1 MKIKWLSLSL
11 FVVVVLIVVSYF
23 YMTQLKLVNGW
34 NVEDESTVVLNNKT
48 WTLSFSEK
56 IDEKTVNA
64 NTVYVTNDKG
74 EKINTEI
81 SLSKDKSTLRII
93 PPENGYDLKARFYTL
108 HVGDEVKSVFGRGM
122 GSDQTIRFV
131 VQESLPVIGSKDKL
145 DQYFASIMEA
155 EAESQTKFGLRL
167 ETAESSNESAD
178 SAAGAIE
185 KQASQDVSE
194 TNIQV
199 QGVDETDI
207 VKTNGT
213 HIYQITDNKVNIIET
228 NNGAEMRKLDSL
240 SFPKNFTPSQLFLH
254 EDKLLVIGNSF
265 EDMNSNDDGAI
276 KKMIAPVND
285 KTKAI
290 VYNIAD
296 PSNPKE
302 ERTLTLDGYMVSA
315 RKIDSIVY
323 LVTNQYPQYWIL
335 QENDQIDL
343 RPRYSD
349 SKISEEDLV
358 VDYDEI
364 QYFPDS
370 KEPNYTLISAFDLE
384 KPDKKATV
392 TTYLGSGDQM
402 YMSTENLY
410 LAVRD
415 WGIRTLIDGPVQD
428 SENTTIYKFG
438 IDELKVEFNS
448 STELEGSILNQFSMD
463 EHNGYFRVAT
473 TEGQSWNEES
483 PSSNNLLIFD
493 ENLKQVSSIEDLARG
508 ERIYSA
514 RFMGDRVYIV
524 TFKETD
530 PLFVIDTTEPES
542 PKVLGELKIPGFSNY
557 LHPYDENHLIGF
569 GYDTKS
575 VTTKDSKEPLILTGG
590 VKLSLFDVSDM
601 NNPKEK
607 FTEIIGGR
615 GTYSPLNYDHKALL
629 FDKAK
634 NLFAFPINIYQEVEG
649 SDFEQKFE
657 FQGAYV
663 LSVDSEEG
671 FKIKSKI
678 SHMKGNEPFE
688 EWENEIQRLV
698 YIGDTLYALS
708 NSKISSHSLDDYQM
722 KEELTLN

>member
-1 MKIKWLSLSL
+1 MKIKWLSFSIFIVL
-11 FVVVVLIVVSYF
+11 VVVVASYF
-23 YMTQLKLVNGW
+23 YMTQLKMVSGW
-34 NVEDESTVVLNNKT
+34 SEEDETSVVLVNKT

-64 NTVYVTNDKG
+64 NTVYVTNDEGKR
-74 EKINTEI
+74 INTQV
-81 SLSKDKSTLRII
+81 SLSKDKKSLWIR
-93 PPENGYDLKARFYTL
+93 PPVKGYDLKAKSYTL
-108 HVGDEVKSVFGRGM
+108 HVSDEVKSVYGRWM
-122 GSDQTIRFV
+122 SAEQTIQFV

-145 DQYFASIMEA
+145 DQYFAHIMEV
-155 EAESQTKFGLRL
+155 EGERQTIFGL
-167 ETAESSNESAD
+167 TVDTMESSEESAD
-178 SAAGAIE
+178 SSAGAAE

-228 NNGAEMRKLDSL
+228 NNGTKMKKLESL
-240 SFPKNFTPSQLFLH
+240 SFPSTFTPYQLFLH
-254 EDKLLVIGNSF
+254 EDKLLVIGHSY
-265 EDMNSNDDGAI
+265 EEMNNRDDGAA
-276 KKMIAPVND
+276 KKMIAPANEQ
-285 KTKAI
+285 TKAI
-290 VYNIAD
+290 TYNIAD
-296 PSNPKE
+296 PRTPKE
-302 ERTLTLDGYMVSA
+302 ERTITLDGYAVSS
-315 RKIDSIVY
+315 RKIDSTVY
-323 LVTNQYPQYWIL
+323 LVTNQFPQYWML
-335 QENDQIDL
+335 RENDQIDL
-343 RPRYSD
+343 RPRFSD
-349 SKISEEDLV
+349 STVSDENLV
-358 VDYDEI
+358 VDYDDI

-384 KPDKKATV
+384 KPNKEASV

-415 WGIRTLIDGPVQD
+415 WGIRTLIDGPVED
-428 SENTTIYKFG
+428 SVNTTIYKFSING
-438 IDELKVEFNS
+438 LKVEFNS

-473 TEGQSWNEES
+473 TEGQSWNEEH

-530 PLFVIDTTEPES
+530 PLFVIDTSEPES

-590 VKLSLFDVSDM
+590 IKLSLFDVSDM
-601 NNPKEK
+601 KNPKEK

-629 FDKAK
+629 FDKK
-634 NLFAFPINIYQEVEG
+634 RNLFAFPINVYQEVEG
-649 SDFEQKFE
+649 SEFEQKFE

-678 SHMKGNEPFE
+678 SHMKGNEPYE

-698 YIGDTLYALS
+698 YVGDTLYALS
-708 NSKISSHSLDDYQM
+708 NSKITSHSLKDYHL
-722 KEELTLN
+722 KEELSLQ

>member
-1 MKIKWLSLSL
+1 MKIKWISVAVFIVL
-11 FVVVVLIVVSYF
+11 VVVVSSYF
-23 YMTQLKLVNGW
+23 FITQLKLVSGW
-34 NVEDESTVVLNNKT
+34 NTDDESTVVLVNKT
-48 WTLSFSEK
+48 WNLSFSEK
-56 IDEKTVNA
+56 IDEKTVNE
-64 NTVYVTNDKG
+64 NTVYVTNEKG
-74 EKINTEI
+74 EKINAKI
-81 SLSKDKSTLRII
+81 SLSADKKTLKVS
-93 PPENGYDLKARFYTL
+93 PPEKGYNLKAKFYTL

-122 GSDQTIRFV
+122 SSDQTIQFV
-131 VQESLPVIGSKDKL
+131 VQESLPIIGSKDKL

-155 EAESQTKFGLRL
+155 EEEGQSKFGIRV
-167 ETAESSNESAD
+167 ETMESSNESAD
-178 SAAGAIE
+178 SAAGAVE
-185 KQASQDVSE
+185 KQVSQDVSE

-207 VKTNGT
+207 VKTNGS

-228 NNGAEMRKLDSL
+228 TNGAKMKKLDPLLFS
-240 SFPKNFTPSQLFLH
+240 KNFTPSQLFLH
-254 EDKLLVIGNSF
+254 EDRLLVIGYSY
-265 EDMNSNDDGAI
+265 EEMNIKEEGSA
-276 KKMIAPVND
+276 KKMIAPATD

-290 VYNIAD
+290 IYNIAD

-315 RKIDSIVY
+315 RKIGSLVY

-335 QENDQIDL
+335 RENDEIDL

-349 SKISEEDLV
+349 SKVSDENLV
-358 VDYDEI
+358 VDYDDI

-384 KPDKKATV
+384 KPDKEASV

-415 WGIRTLIDGPVQD
+415 WGIRPLIDGPVED
-428 SENTTIYKFG
+428 RVNTTVYKFS
-438 IDELKVEFNS
+438 IDGLKVEFNS

-473 TEGQSWNEES
+473 TEGESWNGES

-530 PLFVIDTTEPES
+530 PLFVIDTSEPES

-601 NNPKEK
+601 KNPKEK

-629 FDKAK
+629 FDKKK
-634 NLFAFPINIYQEVEG
+634 NLFAFPINVYQEVEG
-649 SDFEQKFE
+649 SEFDQKFE

-671 FKIKSKI
+671 FKIKSRI
-678 SHMKGNEPFE
+678 SHMKGNEPYE

-698 YIGDTLYALS
+698 YVGDTLYALS
-708 NSKISSHSLDDYQM
+708 NSKITSHSLNDFQL
-722 KEELTLN
+722 KEELSLH

>member
-1 MKIKWLSLSL
+1 MS
-11 FVVVVLIVVSYF
+11 
-23 YMTQLKLVNGW
+23 
-34 NVEDESTVVLNNKT
+34 
-48 WTLSFSEK
+48 
-56 IDEKTVNA
+56 
-64 NTVYVTNDKG
+64 
-74 EKINTEI
+74 
-81 SLSKDKSTLRII
+81 
-93 PPENGYDLKARFYTL
+93 
-108 HVGDEVKSVFGRGM
+108 
-122 GSDQTIRFV
+122 SDQTIQFV
-131 VQESLPVIGSKDKL
+131 VQESLPIIGSKDKL

-155 EAESQTKFGLRL
+155 EEEGQSKFGIRV
-167 ETAESSNESAD
+167 ETMESSNESAD
-178 SAAGAIE
+178 SAAGAVE
-185 KQASQDVSE
+185 KQVSQDVSE

-207 VKTNGT
+207 VKTNGS

-228 NNGAEMRKLDSL
+228 TNGAKMKKLDPLLFS
-240 SFPKNFTPSQLFLH
+240 KNFTPSQLFLH
-254 EDKLLVIGNSF
+254 EDRLLVIGYSY
-265 EDMNSNDDGAI
+265 EEMNIKEEGSA
-276 KKMIAPVND
+276 KKMIAPATD

-290 VYNIAD
+290 IYNIAD

-315 RKIDSIVY
+315 RKIGSLVY

-335 QENDQIDL
+335 RENDEIDL

-349 SKISEEDLV
+349 SKVSDENLV
-358 VDYDEI
+358 VDYDDI

-384 KPDKKATV
+384 KPDKEASV

-415 WGIRTLIDGPVQD
+415 WGIRPLIDGPVED
-428 SENTTIYKFG
+428 RVNTTVYKFS
-438 IDELKVEFNS
+438 IDGLKVEFNS

-473 TEGQSWNEES
+473 TEGESWNGES

-530 PLFVIDTTEPES
+530 PLFVIDTSEPES

-601 NNPKEK
+601 KNPKEK

-629 FDKAK
+629 FDKKK
-634 NLFAFPINIYQEVEG
+634 NLFAFPINVYQEVEG
-649 SDFEQKFE
+649 SEFDQKFE

-671 FKIKSKI
+671 FKIKSRI
-678 SHMKGNEPFE
+678 SHMKGNEPYE

-698 YIGDTLYALS
+698 YVGDTLYALS
-708 NSKISSHSLDDYQM
+708 NSKITSHSLNDFQL
-722 KEELTLN
+722 KEELSLH